1 MRKPSSFIKTGIF
14 CLSAA
19 VIFFTACRKEEPI
32 HGVYYRNGEGYVDE
46 NQNVVISNQEIPS
59 QLNVD
64 GNATLGEG
72 TVIGSDLN
80 TNETGTTVIEG
91 NTVIK
96 NNANINGSLIIK
108 DYTTIGTDFNL
119 NNSGTIVIDM
129 PFDSMVVSVGNNMNV
144 NDSLIIRRGILEI
157 GTDFN
162 INATGIVNVSNHG
175 KLIVNHDMNQSG
187 QLFGNQNVEV
197 KHVYNNN
204 NPAGTFE
211 EPLPQYEPKD

>member
-1 MRKPSSFIKTGIF
+1 MRQISSFIKTG
-14 CLSAA
+14 
-19 VIFFTACRKEEPI
+19 VISLFAGVVFFTACRKEEPI
-32 HGVYYRNGEGYVDE
+32 HRVSYRNGEGYVDRD
-46 NQNVVISNQEIPS
+46 QNVYIGNEEVPS
-59 QLNVD
+59 QLNVN

-96 NNANINGSLIIK
+96 NNANINGNLIIK

-119 NNSGTIVIDM
+119 NQSGTIVIDM
-129 PFDSMVVSVGNNMNV
+129 PYDSMVVSVGNNMNV

-162 INATGIVNVSNHG
+162 INATGVVNVSSDA
-175 KLIVNHDMNQSG
+175 KLIVNHDFGQSG
-187 QLFGNQNVEV
+187 RLHGKQNVET
-197 KHVYNNN
+197 KGTFNPN
-204 NPAGTFE
+204 NPSGTFE
-211 EPLPQYEPKD
+211 DSLPQYEYED

>member
-1 MRKPSSFIKTGIF
+1 ML

-32 HGVYYRNGEGYVDE
+32 HRISYQNGQGYIYE
-46 NQNVVISNQEIPS
+46 NQNIVISNQEVPS
-59 QLNVD
+59 QLNVY

-72 TVIGSDLN
+72 TVVGSDLN
-80 TNETGTTVIEG
+80 TNETGTTIIEG
-91 NTVIK
+91 NTVIR

-119 NNSGTIVIDM
+119 NKSGTIVIDM
-129 PFDSMVVSVGNNMNV
+129 PYDSMVVSVGNNMNV
-144 NDSLIIRRGILEI
+144 NDSLIIKRGILKI
-157 GTDFN
+157 GTNFN
-162 INATGIVNVSNHG
+162 INATGVVNVSNHG
-175 KLIVNHDMNQSG
+175 KLIVNHDLGQSG

-211 EPLPQYEPKD
+211 EPLPQYEYPD